1 MLRRTITNEILKVL
15 FIIMPKDSIPQNKY
29 SKRCLSTE
37 AHETLWEESKK
48 GYVNGTGNYSCKLED
63 DHIAVLLK
71 LVYI

>member
-1 MLRRTITNEILKVL
+1 
-15 FIIMPKDSIPQNKY
+15 MPKDSIPQNKY